1 MIVLQESASEQTLKF
16 ILREFTSGATYNVTI
31 TNELTSSEVYNQ
43 DVTSISSNLYFNEFT
58 GTFSL
63 KENNYYILTIKSGLE
78 VIYRDKIYC
87 TNQTV
92 TDYTVNESGYITH
105 STTDEF
111 ITL

>member
-1 MIVLQESASEQTLKF
+1 MIVLQESASEQTLRF

-31 TNELTSSEVYNQ
+31 KNELTNSEVYNQ
-43 DVTSISSNLYFNEFT
+43 DVTTIASNLYYNTFT

-63 KENNYYILTIKSGLE
+63 KENNYYTLTIKSGTD

-92 TDYTVNESGYITH
+92 TDYTVNQSEYITH